1 MLTKSVYNPL
11 WDNLL
16 YGTVIVGLILL
27 TIMVIQKPG
36 KIKLVTIPLMLTG
49 VVIMGQLGMRIMF
62 GNTSVQTNLQEIES
76 NISVSGNRVT
86 INSLPDGY
94 SYNLKYSALKRGETE
109 HFEFKYDEFYDQGLL
124 ITKHDDYIELSKEDT
139 TFLQKKAGEE

>member
-109 HFEFKYDEFYDQGLL
+109 RFEFKYDEFYDQGLL
-124 ITKHDDYIELSKEDT
+124 ITKHGDYIELSKEDT